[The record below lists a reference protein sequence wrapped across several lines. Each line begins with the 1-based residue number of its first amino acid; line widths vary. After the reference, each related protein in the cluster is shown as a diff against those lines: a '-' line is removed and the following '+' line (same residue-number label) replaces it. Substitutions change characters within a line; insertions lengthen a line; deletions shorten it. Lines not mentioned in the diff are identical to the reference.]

1 MRKLIVLVGV
11 VLLLALALTVDST
24 SAGTG
29 AAITVE
35 SAEATFGGT
44 LLEPAITTA
53 PSAAVAG
60 QGRALRHLW
69 RE

>member
-1 MRKLIVLVGV
+1 MRKLIILVGV
-11 VLLLALALTVDST
+11 VLLLALALAVDST

-44 LLEPAITTA
+44 LQKPVITSS
-53 PSAAVAG
+53 PVPK
-60 QGRALRHLW
+60 H
-69 RE
+69 